1 MKPGEVRVEHLAKSF
16 GDLRVLEDVS
26 FEVREGEIACLIG
39 PSGAGKTTTFNLLAG
54 LEPPSAGRILIDG
67 QPPGPDTR
75 LGYMFQDLRLL
86 RWRTVLENVAF
97 GLKAR
102 GVARAA
108 REAIALRYL
117 EILGLAEFSEAYPH
131 RLSGGMQQR
140 VALARAFAVD
150 PTVLLMDEP
159 FKSVDAQLRLYL
171 LELLLTLWR
180 ETKATVLFI
189 THDTKEAALL
199 GTRIVVYTQRP
210 VRVKTVLEFPRDP
223 GGRALT
229 DRDVV
234 EMDHHLLHLL
244 REEGVGSFD
253 WIKGE
258 EDQVRRVLKGLRLRG
273 RE

>member
-1 MKPGEVRVEHLAKSF
+1 MPPKITVEGVAKSF

-26 FEVREGEIACLIG
+26 FEVDEGEIACLIG

-54 LEPPSAGRILIDG
+54 LDSPSRGRILIDG
-67 QPPGPDTR
+67 MPPGPETR

-102 GVARAA
+102 GVARAE
-108 REAIALRYL
+108 RETVALKYL
-117 EILGLAEFSEAYPH
+117 EILGLAEFKDTYPH

-140 VALARAFAVD
+140 VAMARAFAVD
-150 PTVLLMDEP
+150 PTLLLMDEP

-171 LELLLTLWR
+171 LDLLVKLWR
-180 ETKATVLFI
+180 ETKTTILFI

-199 GTRIVVYTQRP
+199 GTRIVVYSKRP
-210 VRVKTVLEFPRDP
+210 VRVKTVLEFPRAVGD
-223 GGRALT
+223 RALT
-229 DRDVV
+229 DTDVV
-234 EMDHHLLHLL
+234 AMDHRLLHLL

-253 WIKGE
+253 WIRGE
-258 EDQVRRVLKGLRLRG
+258 ADQVREVLKGLRLNVP
-273 RE
+273 E